1 MADPQRYSTR
11 MHLIGRNTGVPVPDD
26 VLEALGGGRRP
37 AVEVAVNGYRYRS
50 TVGIMGG
57 KALIPFSS
65 EHRAASGIAG
75 DDPIDVE
82 LALDTAPREIAV
94 PADFAA
100 ALEAAGM
107 TEAFGRLAP
116 SHRKAHVTSIEGAK
130 AADTRQRRIEAAVEK
145 VRAGV

>member
-1 MADPQRYSTR
+1 MADQQRYSTR
-11 MHLIGRNTGVPVPDD
+11 MHLIGRNTGMPVPDE

-37 AVEVAVNGYRYRS
+37 AVDVAVNGYRFRS

-57 KALIPFSS
+57 KALVPFSS

-82 LALDTAPREIAV
+82 LALDTAPREVAV

-100 ALEAAGM
+100 ALEAAGV
-107 TEAFGRLAP
+107 TDAFGKLAP

-130 AADTRQRRIEAAVEK
+130 AAETRQRRIDAAVEK